1 MTVVFD
7 REGCDVEGTSITIDR
22 RVSSG
27 KMVRRQRTKHL
38 NRMMHMYF
46 GRTSNDTRSWN
57 DME

>member
-46 GRTSNDTRSWN
+46 GRTSDTRSWN